1 MVNNFSLLLNSG
13 DYIGQKLRENA
24 FDPKGKGTS
33 TVLDDLVKISQ
44 LERREWLT
52 SGVHAASV
60 IVCLETFQAHYD
72 LAISVALWWLDREE
86 GRHVLDNHIVWAIF
100 CLDCSVQA
108 FWNSIQTVFGRKTKT
123 KKTTHLRTCHMTIC
137 VRYGVLVSLC
147 FSSPYS
153 RPSRSL
159 GGSRYPDRLER
170 EAMILSAFAGIIMVT
185 RVTVV
190 SRMPFCYAWRCIY
203 LYICAHVCM
212 CI

>member
-86 GRHVLDNHIVWAIF
+86 GRHVLDNHIV
-100 CLDCSVQA
+100 
-108 FWNSIQTVFGRKTKT
+108 
-123 KKTTHLRTCHMTIC
+123 
-137 VRYGVLVSLC
+137 
-147 FSSPYS
+147 
-153 RPSRSL
+153 
-159 GGSRYPDRLER
+159 
-170 EAMILSAFAGIIMVT
+170 
-185 RVTVV
+185 
-190 SRMPFCYAWRCIY
+190 
-203 LYICAHVCM
+203 
-212 CI
+212 